1 MTDITKC
8 TGHNCPV
15 KLKCYRFTAPS
26 SEYQSYFSEPP
37 ISVEDGK
44 LKCDHYW
51 GDNDPF
57 EQLNNLIANK
67 EHNEKEKH

>member
-1 MTDITKC
+1 MPDITMC
-8 TGHNCPV
+8 NGHNCPIRV
-15 KLKCYRFTAPS
+15 NCYRYTAIPS
-26 SEYQSYFSEPP
+26 DRQSYFLETP
-37 ISVEDGK
+37 IRIENGK

-57 EQLNNLIANK
+57 EQLNQFANK